1 MTTTDTPTADRS
13 IYQMPMFATFVVRDL
28 SAARNVYAQAGFVD
42 LATIPGPTG
51 EPQLIHLRRMK
62 YQDLL
67 LVQGEPRNGSTSL
80 SFMAGPIDLNEL
92 AAQLRAAKVST
103 EGPEDTPWFSTDL
116 TITDFDGNRIVLT
129 QPRTAEEEQARSWV
143 AEKVTGDFNTTD
155 STMEDTQS

>member
-1 MTTTDTPTADRS
+1 MTTTDTPSVDRS
-13 IYQMPMFATFVVRDL
+13 IYQMPMFATVVVRDL
-28 SAARNVYAQAGFVD
+28 SAAKDVYTQAGFVD

-67 LVQGEPRNGSTSL
+67 LVQGEPRSGSTSL

-92 AAQLRAAKVST
+92 AAQLHAAKVLT
-103 EGPEDTPWFSTDL
+103 EGPENTPWFSTDL

-129 QPRTAEEEQARSWV
+129 QPRTAEEEQARGWV
-143 AEKVTGDFNTTD
+143 AENVTGDFNATG
-155 STMEDTQS
+155 SRAEDTPS